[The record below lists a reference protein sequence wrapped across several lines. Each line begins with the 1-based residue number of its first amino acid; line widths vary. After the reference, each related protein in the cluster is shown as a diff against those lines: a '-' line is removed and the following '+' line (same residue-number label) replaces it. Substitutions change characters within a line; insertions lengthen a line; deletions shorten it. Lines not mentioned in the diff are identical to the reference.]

1 MARLSDAAERWGY
14 RVCWAKNMR
23 VPAVYMRGFL
33 LLTVVGAGVAVG
45 QSACTQLPAETGPAA
60 SAGRYVATN
69 RAAPPDTSGYETAAP
84 RDPNGIARYYLG
96 RQIAHV
102 MGHEGADWL
111 ERSGRSKE
119 EGTDLLLKELQ
130 LKPTDVVADIGAGT
144 GFFSF
149 QLAQRVPQGR
159 VLAVDIQP
167 EMIAALQQTKAQRN
181 VANVQPLLG
190 RVDDPRL
197 PADGVD
203 LVLIVDAYH
212 EFDHP
217 REMGRAIR
225 RALRP
230 GTGRLALVEYR
241 AEDTNVPIKRIH
253 KMSVAQARKEMA
265 AIGLEFVAVVETLP
279 QQHLL
284 LFRRGR

>member
-1 MARLSDAAERWGY
+1 
-14 RVCWAKNMR
+14 MR
-23 VPAVYMRGFL
+23 KHFVLWLLGPATGL
-33 LLTVVGAGVAVG
+33 LAL
-45 QSACTQLPAETGPAA
+45 ACAQLPTETATT
-60 SAGRYVATN
+60 GRVATLV
-69 RAAPPDTSGYETAAP
+69 AAPAEQLPDTSGYELAPP
-84 RDPNGIARYYLG
+84 RDPNGIGKYYLG

-111 ERSGRSKE
+111 DRSDRREE
-119 EGTDLLLKELQ
+119 EGTDLLLKELK

-144 GFFSF
+144 GYFSF
-149 QLAQRVPQGR
+149 QMARLVPKGE

-167 EMIAALQQTKAQRN
+167 EMIAELNANKAKN
-181 VANVQPLLG
+181 HLANVRPVLG
-190 RVDDPRL
+190 RPDNPNL
-197 PADGVD
+197 PAAAVD

-212 EFDHP
+212 EFDYP

-241 AEDTNVPIKRIH
+241 AEDPNVPIKQIH

-265 AIGLEFVAVVETLP
+265 AVGLEFVGTIETLP

-284 LFRRGR
+284 LFRRS

>member
-1 MARLSDAAERWGY
+1 MKNAVVMGLSLGTLA
-14 RVCWAKNMR
+14 
-23 VPAVYMRGFL
+23 L
-33 LLTVVGAGVAVG
+33 AG
-45 QSACTQLPAETGPAA
+45 ACTQLPMESNAAAQPGLRSGLIATATA
-60 SAGRYVATN
+60 SAIADS
-69 RAAPPDTSGYETAAP
+69 AGYESRPP
-84 RDPNGIARYYLG
+84 RDPNGIGRYYQG

-111 ERSGRSKE
+111 ERDDRSQE
-119 EGTDLLLKELQ
+119 EGTETLVKELH

-149 QLAQRVPQGR
+149 RLAPLVPQGA

-167 EMIAALQQTKAQRN
+167 EMLAELKQRQLRN
-181 VANVQPLLG
+181 GLRNVQPVLG
-190 RVDDPRL
+190 TSSDPNL
-197 PADGVD
+197 PAGKVD
-203 LVLIVDAYH
+203 VVLIVDAYH

-217 REMGRAIR
+217 REMGLAIR

-241 AEDTNVPIKRIH
+241 AEDPNVPIKQIH
-253 KMSVAQARKEMA
+253 KMTVAQAKKEMS
-265 AIGLEFVAVVETLP
+265 AIGLEFVEVRETLP

-284 LFRRGR
+284 LFRRPQ

>member
-1 MARLSDAAERWGY
+1 MRYCFLTWQ
-14 RVCWAKNMR
+14 RV
-23 VPAVYMRGFL
+23 L
-33 LLTVVGAGVAVG
+33 LGVGTGGVAGVLVL
-45 QSACTQLPAETGPAA
+45 SCTQLPAETRPS
-60 SAGRYVATN
+60 SAVEEHLSALVKT
-69 RAAPPDTSGYETAAP
+69 DTSGYETAPP
-84 RDPNGIARYYLG
+84 RDPNGIGTYYLG

-102 MGHEGADWL
+102 MGHEGASWL
-111 ERSGRSKE
+111 ERNGRRQE
-119 EGTDLLLKELQ
+119 EGTDILLRELK

-149 QLAQRVPQGR
+149 QLAKKVPKGQ

-167 EMIAALQQTKAQRN
+167 EMIAALQENKRRLHAPN
-181 VANVQPLLG
+181 VRPVLG
-190 RVDDPRL
+190 TTTDPAL
-197 PADGVD
+197 PADSVD
-203 LVLIVDAYH
+203 VVLIVDAYH

-241 AEDTNVPIKRIH
+241 AEDPNVPIKRIH
-253 KMSVAQARKEMA
+253 KMSVEQARKEMA
-265 AIGLEFVAVVETLP
+265 AVGLEFVETVESLP

-284 LFRRGR
+284 LFRRK

>member
-1 MARLSDAAERWGY
+1 MKYCVSNWQRVLGMVGLSG
-14 RVCWAKNMR
+14 
-23 VPAVYMRGFL
+23 
-33 LLTVVGAGVAVG
+33 GAGILAM
-45 QSACTQLPAETGPAA
+45 SCTQLPAETRP
-60 SAGRYVATN
+60 SALSERRMQAVAIV
-69 RAAPPDTSGYETAAP
+69 DTSGYETGSP
-84 RDPNGIARYYLG
+84 RDPNGIGTYYLG

-102 MGHEGADWL
+102 MGHEGAGWL
-111 ERSGRSKE
+111 ERSGRRQE
-119 EGTDLLLKELQ
+119 EGTDLLLKELK

-149 QLAQRVPQGR
+149 QLAKKVPQGQ

-167 EMIAALQQTKAQRN
+167 EMITALRQNKTRLKVGN
-181 VANVQPLLG
+181 VRPVLG
-190 RVDDPRL
+190 TTTNPAL
-197 PADGVD
+197 PKDSVD

-241 AEDTNVPIKRIH
+241 AEDPNVPIKRIH

-265 AIGLEFVAVVETLP
+265 AIGLVLADSIETLP

-284 LFRRGR
+284 LFKK

>member
-1 MARLSDAAERWGY
+1 
-14 RVCWAKNMR
+14 MR
-23 VPAVYMRGFL
+23 KYSVIWL
-33 LLTVVGAGVAVG
+33 L
-45 QSACTQLPAETGPAA
+45 GPAA
-60 SAGRYVATN
+60 GALLAACAQMPTETATTGRVGAL
-69 RAAPPDTSGYETAAP
+69 AALSPAPLLPDTSVYELAPP
-84 RDPNGIARYYLG
+84 RDPNGIGKYYLG

-111 ERSGRSKE
+111 ERSDRSQE

-144 GFFSF
+144 GYFSF
-149 QLAQRVPQGR
+149 RMARLVPQGQ

-167 EMIAALQQTKAQRN
+167 EMIAELTAKKAKN
-181 VANVQPLLG
+181 HLANVRPVLG
-190 RVDDPRL
+190 TADNPNL
-197 PADGVD
+197 PAGAVD

-212 EFDHP
+212 EFDCP

-225 RALRP
+225 QALRP

-241 AEDTNVPIKRIH
+241 AEDPNVPIKRIH
-253 KMSVAQARKEMA
+253 KMDVTQARKEMA
-265 AIGLEFVAVVETLP
+265 AVGLEFAGAIESLP

-284 LFRRGR
+284 LFRRPK

>member
-1 MARLSDAAERWGY
+1 MKYSFSTWQRALG
-14 RVCWAKNMR
+14 
-23 VPAVYMRGFL
+23 
-33 LLTVVGAGVAVG
+33 VVGIGTGAGVLAM
-45 QSACTQLPAETGPAA
+45 SCTQLPAETRP
-60 SAGRYVATN
+60 SMSNERRMQVMMVA
-69 RAAPPDTSGYETAAP
+69 DTSGYETASP
-84 RDPNGIARYYLG
+84 RDPNGIGTYYLG

-102 MGHEGADWL
+102 MGHEGAGWL
-111 ERSGRSKE
+111 ERKGRRQE
-119 EGTDLLLKELQ
+119 EGTDLLLKELN

-149 QLAQRVPQGR
+149 QLAKKVPKGE

-167 EMIAALQQTKAQRN
+167 EMIAALQENKRRQKVTN
-181 VANVQPLLG
+181 VRSVLG
-190 RVDDPRL
+190 TTTNPGL
-197 PADGVD
+197 PADSVD

-241 AEDTNVPIKRIH
+241 AEDPNVPIKRIH
-253 KMSVAQARKEMA
+253 KMSISQARKEMA
-265 AIGLEFVAVVETLP
+265 AVGMVLADSIETLP

-284 LFRRGR
+284 LFKRP

>member
-1 MARLSDAAERWGY
+1 MKYYVSAWQ
-14 RVCWAKNMR
+14 RVT
-23 VPAVYMRGFL
+23 G
-33 LLTVVGAGVAVG
+33 VVGLSTGAGLLVL
-45 QSACTQLPAETGPAA
+45 SCTQLPAETRP
-60 SAGRYVATN
+60 SALSERRMQAVAV
-69 RAAPPDTSGYETAAP
+69 PDTTGYETASP
-84 RDPNGIARYYLG
+84 RDPNGIGTYYLG

-102 MGHEGADWL
+102 MGHEGASWL
-111 ERSGRSKE
+111 ERNGRKQE
-119 EGTDLLLKELQ
+119 EGTDILLNELR

-149 QLAQRVPQGR
+149 QLAKRVPQGE

-167 EMIAALQQTKAQRN
+167 EMITALQDNRRKLKVRN
-181 VANVQPLLG
+181 VRPVLG
-190 RVDDPRL
+190 TTTNPALPR
-197 PADGVD
+197 DSVD

-241 AEDTNVPIKRIH
+241 AEDPSVPIKRIH

-265 AIGLEFVAVVETLP
+265 AIGLTLADSIETLP

-284 LFRRGR
+284 LFKK

>member
-1 MARLSDAAERWGY
+1 
-14 RVCWAKNMR
+14 MR
-23 VPAVYMRGFL
+23 YCFSTWQRAL
-33 LLTVVGAGVAVG
+33 ATLGAGGSVG
-45 QSACTQLPAETGPAA
+45 LLALGCTQLPGETHPSFA
-60 SAGRYVATN
+60 SEQRLHAGSVAV
-69 RAAPPDTSGYETAAP
+69 ADTSGYETAPP
-84 RDPNGIARYYLG
+84 RDPNGISTYYLG

-102 MGHEGADWL
+102 MGHEGAGWL
-111 ERSGRSKE
+111 ERSGRRQE
-119 EGTDLLLKELQ
+119 EGTDLLLKELK

-149 QLAQRVPQGR
+149 QLARKVPQGL

-167 EMIAALQQTKAQRN
+167 EMVAALQASKTQRKVRN
-181 VANVQPLLG
+181 VRPVLG
-190 RVDDPRL
+190 TTTNPAL
-197 PADGVD
+197 PADSVD
-203 LVLIVDAYH
+203 VVLIVDAYH

-241 AEDTNVPIKRIH
+241 AEDPNVPIKRIH
-253 KMSVAQARKEMA
+253 KMSVAQARKEMTA
-265 AIGLEFVAVVETLP
+265 VGLVLADSIETLP

-284 LFRRGR
+284 LFKKQ

>member
-1 MARLSDAAERWGY
+1 
-14 RVCWAKNMR
+14 MR
-23 VPAVYMRGFL
+23 YYFSSWRRAFG
-33 LLTVVGAGVAVG
+33 VVGAGS
-45 QSACTQLPAETGPAA
+45 SAGLLAWGCTQLPTETRPSPAA
-60 SAGRYVATN
+60 EQRM
-69 RAAPPDTSGYETAAP
+69 AAVVLADTTGYETAAP
-84 RDPNGIARYYLG
+84 RDPNGIGTYYLG

-102 MGHEGADWL
+102 MGHEGASWL
-111 ERSGRSKE
+111 ERSGRKQE
-119 EGTDLLLKELQ
+119 EGTDILLRELK

-149 QLAQRVPQGR
+149 QLAKKVPKGQ

-167 EMIAALQQTKAQRN
+167 EMIAALQENKRRLKAPN
-181 VANVQPLLG
+181 VRPVLG
-190 RVDDPRL
+190 STTNPAL
-197 PADGVD
+197 PKDSVD

-225 RALRP
+225 QALRP

-241 AEDTNVPIKRIH
+241 AEDPSVPIKRIH
-253 KMSVAQARKEMA
+253 KMSVEQARKEMA
-265 AIGLEFVAVVETLP
+265 AAGLEFVETVETLP

-284 LFRRGR
+284 LFRRLK

>member
-1 MARLSDAAERWGY
+1 MLANS
-14 RVCWAKNMR
+14 
-23 VPAVYMRGFL
+23 
-33 LLTVVGAGVAVG
+33 
-45 QSACTQLPAETGPAA
+45 SCTQLPAETGPATG
-60 SAGRYVATN
+60 AGRYAATS
-69 RAAPPDTSGYETAAP
+69 RTTMPDTSGYETAPP

-111 ERSGRSKE
+111 ERSGRAKE
-119 EGTDLLLKELQ
+119 EGTNLLIKELK

-149 QLAQRVPQGR
+149 QLAQQVPQGR

-167 EMIAALQQTKAQRN
+167 EMIAALNQTKAQRN
-181 VANVQPLLG
+181 VANVQPVLG

-197 PADGVD
+197 PVDGVD

-241 AEDTNVPIKRIH
+241 AEDADVPIKRIH

-265 AIGLEFVAVVETLP
+265 AIGLDFVAVVETLP

-284 LFRRGR
+284 LFRRR

>member
-1 MARLSDAAERWGY
+1 MAGASSGAAG
-14 RVCWAKNMR
+14 
-23 VPAVYMRGFL
+23 L
-33 LLTVVGAGVAVG
+33 LL
-45 QSACTQLPAETGPAA
+45 SCTQVPAET
-60 SAGRYVATN
+60 
-69 RAAPPDTSGYETAAP
+69 APSPLANQRMQADTSGYVMAPP
-84 RDPNGIARYYLG
+84 RDPNGIGTYYLG

-111 ERSGRSKE
+111 ERNGRQQE
-119 EGTDLLLKELQ
+119 EGTDLLVKELK

-149 QLAQRVPQGR
+149 QLAKEVPKGQ

-167 EMIAALQQTKAQRN
+167 EMIALLQENKRRLKVTN
-181 VANVQPLLG
+181 VRPVLG
-190 RVDDPRL
+190 STTSPAL
-197 PADGVD
+197 PADSVD

-241 AEDTNVPIKRIH
+241 AEDPNVPIKRIH
-253 KMSVAQARKEMA
+253 KMSVEQARKEMA
-265 AIGLEFVAVVETLP
+265 AVGLEFVEAIDTLP

-284 LFRRGR
+284 LFRRAK

>member
-1 MARLSDAAERWGY
+1 MRYNISVRQRALGFVSSGVKLGLLAATTSCTQMPVETSSSLVGERRLSAA
-14 RVCWAKNMR
+14 VA
-23 VPAVYMRGFL
+23 PA
-33 LLTVVGAGVAVG
+33 
-45 QSACTQLPAETGPAA
+45 
-60 SAGRYVATN
+60 
-69 RAAPPDTSGYETAAP
+69 DTTGYETAAP
-84 RDPNGIARYYLG
+84 RDPNGIGTYYLG

-102 MGHEGADWL
+102 MGHEGAGWL
-111 ERSGRSKE
+111 ERSGRRQE
-119 EGTDLLLKELQ
+119 EGTDLLLRELK

-149 QLAQRVPQGR
+149 QLARRVPRGE

-167 EMIAALQQTKAQRN
+167 EMIAALQANKQKLNVRN
-181 VANVQPLLG
+181 VRPVLG
-190 RVDDPRL
+190 TTTNPAL
-197 PADGVD
+197 PADSVD
-203 LVLIVDAYH
+203 MVLIVDAYH

-241 AEDTNVPIKRIH
+241 AEDPNVPIKRIH
-253 KMSVAQARKEMA
+253 KMSIGQARKEMA
-265 AIGLEFVAVVETLP
+265 AVGLILTDSIETLP

-284 LFRRGR
+284 LFRK

>member
-1 MARLSDAAERWGY
+1 
-14 RVCWAKNMR
+14 MR
-23 VPAVYMRGFL
+23 KYSILWL
-33 LLTVVGAGVAVG
+33 L
-45 QSACTQLPAETGPAA
+45 GPAA
-60 SAGRYVATN
+60 GLLAGACAQLPTETAATGRVATQVP
-69 RAAPPDTSGYETAAP
+69 APLAPDTSGYELAPP
-84 RDPNGIARYYLG
+84 RDPNGIGKYYLG

-111 ERSGRSKE
+111 DRSDRSTE
-119 EGTDLLLKELQ
+119 EGTDLLLKELK

-144 GFFSF
+144 GYFSF
-149 QLAQRVPQGR
+149 RMARLVPRGE

-167 EMIAALQQTKAQRN
+167 EMIAELNANKAQTHL
-181 VANVQPLLG
+181 ANVRPVLG
-190 RVDDPRL
+190 RPDNPNL
-197 PADGVD
+197 PAAAVD

-225 RALRP
+225 QALRP

-241 AEDTNVPIKRIH
+241 AEDDNVPIKRIH

-265 AIGLEFVAVVETLP
+265 AVGLEFVGTVETLP

-284 LFRRGR
+284 LFRRP

>member
-1 MARLSDAAERWGY
+1 MAGASSGAAG
-14 RVCWAKNMR
+14 
-23 VPAVYMRGFL
+23 L
-33 LLTVVGAGVAVG
+33 LL
-45 QSACTQLPAETGPAA
+45 SCTQVPAET
-60 SAGRYVATN
+60 
-69 RAAPPDTSGYETAAP
+69 APSPLANQRMQADTSGYVMAPP
-84 RDPNGIARYYLG
+84 RDPNGIGTYYLG

-111 ERSGRSKE
+111 ERNGRQQE
-119 EGTDLLLKELQ
+119 EGTDLLVKELK

-149 QLAQRVPQGR
+149 QLAKEVPKGQ

-167 EMIAALQQTKAQRN
+167 EMIASLQENKRRLKVTN
-181 VANVQPLLG
+181 VRPVLG
-190 RVDDPRL
+190 STTSPAL
-197 PADGVD
+197 PADSVD

-241 AEDTNVPIKRIH
+241 AEDPNVPIKRIH
-253 KMSVAQARKEMA
+253 KMSVEQARKEMA
-265 AIGLEFVAVVETLP
+265 AVGLEFVEAIDTLP

-284 LFRRGR
+284 LFRRAK

>member
-1 MARLSDAAERWGY
+1 MRKYSVLWLLGTAAG
-14 RVCWAKNMR
+14 
-23 VPAVYMRGFL
+23 L
-33 LLTVVGAGVAVG
+33 LAGACA
-45 QSACTQLPAETGPAA
+45 QLPTETAATGRFATQAPAPPAA
-60 SAGRYVATN
+60 
-69 RAAPPDTSGYETAAP
+69 DTSGYELAPP
-84 RDPNGIARYYLG
+84 RDPNGIGKYYMG

-111 ERSGRSKE
+111 ERRDRSKE
-119 EGTDLLLKELQ
+119 EGTDLLLKELK
-130 LKPTDVVADIGAGT
+130 LKPADVVADIGAGT
-144 GFFSF
+144 GYFSF
-149 QLAQRVPQGR
+149 RMARLVPRGE

-167 EMIAALQQTKAQRN
+167 EMIAELNANKAQN
-181 VANVQPLLG
+181 HLANVRPVLG
-190 RVDDPRL
+190 RTDNPNL
-197 PADGVD
+197 PAAAVD

-241 AEDTNVPIKRIH
+241 AEDDNVPIKRIH

-265 AIGLEFVAVVETLP
+265 AVGLEFVGTVETLP

-284 LFRRGR
+284 LFRRPK

>member
-1 MARLSDAAERWGY
+1 MTY
-14 RVCWAKNMR
+14 RFSAPHWA
-23 VPAVYMRGFL
+23 FCL
-33 LLTVVGAGVAVG
+33 FTLTATVLAGG
-45 QSACTQLPAETGPAA
+45 SCTQLPTETRPSA
-60 SAGRYVATN
+60 SDELA
-69 RAAPPDTSGYETAAP
+69 RARPAPPDTSGYQNAPP
-84 RDPNGIARYYLG
+84 RDLNGIGRYYLG

-111 ERSGRSKE
+111 ERSGRREE
-119 EGTDLLLKELQ
+119 EGTDLLIKELK

-149 QLAQRVPQGR
+149 QLAKKVPRGQ

-167 EMIAALQQTKAQRN
+167 EMIAALNTNRAERQVPN
-181 VANVQPLLG
+181 VLPVLG
-190 RVDDPRL
+190 TTTDPHL
-197 PADGVD
+197 PADSLD

-217 REMGRAIR
+217 REMGQAIR
-225 RALRP
+225 QALKP

-241 AEDTNVPIKRIH
+241 AEDPNIPIKRIH
-253 KMSVAQARKEMA
+253 KMSVEQARKEMDA
-265 AIGLEFVAVVETLP
+265 VGLDFVEVIESLP

-284 LFRRGR
+284 IFQRRN

>member
-1 MARLSDAAERWGY
+1 MS
-14 RVCWAKNMR
+14 
-23 VPAVYMRGFL
+23 
-33 LLTVVGAGVAVG
+33 
-45 QSACTQLPAETGPAA
+45 CTQLPAETRPSMSNERRMQAMM
-60 SAGRYVATN
+60 VA
-69 RAAPPDTSGYETAAP
+69 DTSGYETASP
-84 RDPNGIARYYLG
+84 RDPNGIGTYYLG

-102 MGHEGADWL
+102 MGHEGASWL
-111 ERSGRSKE
+111 ERKGRRQE
-119 EGTDLLLKELQ
+119 EGTDLLLKELK

-149 QLAQRVPQGR
+149 QLAKKVPKGQ

-167 EMIAALQQTKAQRN
+167 EMIAALQENKRRQKVTN
-181 VANVQPLLG
+181 VRPVLG
-190 RVDDPRL
+190 TTTNPSL
-197 PADGVD
+197 PADSVD

-241 AEDTNVPIKRIH
+241 AEDPSVPIKRIH
-253 KMSVAQARKEMA
+253 KMSISQARKEMA
-265 AIGLEFVAVVETLP
+265 AVGMVLADSIETLP

-284 LFRRGR
+284 LFKKP

>member
-1 MARLSDAAERWGY
+1 MARRA
-14 RVCWAKNMR
+14 
-23 VPAVYMRGFL
+23 
-33 LLTVVGAGVAVG
+33 
-45 QSACTQLPAETGPAA
+45 LPD
-60 SAGRYVATN
+60 SAGYLD
-69 RAAPPDTSGYETAAP
+69 APP
-84 RDPNGIARYYLG
+84 RDPNGIARYYQG

-111 ERSGRSKE
+111 ERNGRRQE
-119 EGTDLLLKELQ
+119 EGTDLLIKELK

-149 QLAQRVPQGR
+149 QLAQKVPQGQ

-167 EMIAALQQTKAQRN
+167 EMIAALSANKAKRKAPN
-181 VANVQPLLG
+181 VRPVLG
-190 RVDDPRL
+190 TTTDPHL
-197 PADGVD
+197 PADSVD

-217 REMGRAIR
+217 REMGQAIA
-225 RALRP
+225 RALKP

-241 AEDTNVPIKRIH
+241 AEDMNVPIKRIH
-253 KMSVAQARKEMA
+253 KMSVAQVQKEMT
-265 AIGLEFVAVVETLP
+265 AIGLELVQNVSSLP

-284 LFRRGR
+284 LFKRK

>member
-1 MARLSDAAERWGY
+1 MCVLANRMNTFLRNWGAY
-14 RVCWAKNMR
+14 VVCYGG
-23 VPAVYMRGFL
+23 VGL
-33 LLTVVGAGVAVG
+33 LACG
-45 QSACTQLPAETGPAA
+45 CTQLPAETRA
-60 SAGRYVATN
+60 SAFTESRLPQPTL
-69 RAAPPDTSGYETAAP
+69 PDTSGYHLAPP
-84 RDPNGIARYYLG
+84 RDPNGLAKYYLG
-96 RQIAHV
+96 RQISHV
-102 MGHEGADWL
+102 MGHEGAEWL
-111 ERSGRSKE
+111 ERNGRRQE

-149 QLAQRVPQGR
+149 QLAQKVPQGR

-167 EMIAALQQTKAQRN
+167 EMIEALNRNKARQS
-181 VANVQPLLG
+181 VTNVQPVLG
-190 RVDDPRL
+190 TTTDPHL
-197 PADGVD
+197 PADSVD

-230 GTGRLALVEYR
+230 ATGRLALVEYR

-253 KMSVAQARKEMA
+253 KMSVEQARKEMEA
-265 AIGLEFVAVVETLP
+265 VGLELVQTIETLP
-279 QQHLL
+279 QQHLF
-284 LFRRGR
+284 LFKRK

>member
-1 MARLSDAAERWGY
+1 MQAVMAAD
-14 RVCWAKNMR
+14 
-23 VPAVYMRGFL
+23 
-33 LLTVVGAGVAVG
+33 
-45 QSACTQLPAETGPAA
+45 
-60 SAGRYVATN
+60 TN
-69 RAAPPDTSGYETAAP
+69 GYEIAPP
-84 RDPNGIARYYLG
+84 RDPNGISTYYMG

-102 MGHEGADWL
+102 MGHEGSSWL
-111 ERSGRSKE
+111 ERNGRRQE
-119 EGTDLLLKELQ
+119 EGTDILIKELK

-149 QLAQRVPQGR
+149 QLAKKVPKGQ

-167 EMIAALQQTKAQRN
+167 EMIASLQANKRRFKAPN
-181 VANVQPLLG
+181 VRPVLG
-190 RVDDPRL
+190 TSTNPTL
-197 PADGVD
+197 PADSVD

-212 EFDHP
+212 EFDRP

-241 AEDTNVPIKRIH
+241 AEDPNVPIKRIH
-253 KMSVAQARKEMA
+253 KMSVEQARKEMA
-265 AIGLEFVAVVETLP
+265 AVGLEFIESIETLP

-284 LFRRGR
+284 LFRRPN

>member
-1 MARLSDAAERWGY
+1 
-14 RVCWAKNMR
+14 MR
-23 VPAVYMRGFL
+23 YFL
-33 LLTVVGAGVAVG
+33 LLTAVGTGVALA
-45 QSACTQLPAETGPAA
+45 QSACTQLPAETGTA
-60 SAGRYVATN
+60 SVAGQYTVTSSP
-69 RAAPPDTSGYETAAP
+69 APPDTSGYETAPP

-111 ERSGRSKE
+111 ERSGRAKE
-119 EGTDLLLKELQ
+119 EGTEQLLNELKLM
-130 LKPTDVVADIGAGT
+130 PTDVVADIGAGT
-144 GFFSF
+144 GFFTF

-167 EMIAALQQTKAQRN
+167 EMIAALAKSKAERQ
-181 VANVQPLLG
+181 ATNVQPVLG
-190 RVDDPRL
+190 RVDNPRL
-197 PADGVD
+197 PAATVD
-203 LVLIVDAYH
+203 VVLIVDAYH

-225 RALRP
+225 QALRP

-241 AEDTNVPIKRIH
+241 AEDVNVPIKRIH
-253 KMSVAQARKEMA
+253 KMSIAQARKEMA
-265 AIGLEFVAVVETLP
+265 AIGLQLVSVVETLP

-284 LFRRGR
+284 LFRRL

>member
-1 MARLSDAAERWGY
+1 M
-14 RVCWAKNMR
+14 
-23 VPAVYMRGFL
+23 L
-33 LLTVVGAGVAVG
+33 LLG
-45 QSACTQLPAETGPAA
+45 CTQLPAETSP
-60 SAGRYVATN
+60 SATATQRL
-69 RAAPPDTSGYETAAP
+69 RATLVSDTSGYEIAPP
-84 RDPNGIARYYLG
+84 RDPNGINTYYMG

-102 MGHEGADWL
+102 MGHEGSGWL
-111 ERSGRSKE
+111 ERSGRRQE
-119 EGTDLLLKELQ
+119 EGTDILIKELK

-149 QLAQRVPQGR
+149 QLAKRVPKGQ

-167 EMIAALQQTKAQRN
+167 EMIASLQASRRRLNAPN
-181 VANVQPLLG
+181 VRPVLG
-190 RVDDPRL
+190 TSTNPTL
-197 PADGVD
+197 PADSVD

-212 EFDHP
+212 EFDRP

-241 AEDTNVPIKRIH
+241 AEDPNVPIKRIH
-253 KMSVAQARKEMA
+253 KMSVEQARKEMA
-265 AIGLEFVAVVETLP
+265 AIGLEFVESIETLP

-284 LFRRGR
+284 LFRRPN